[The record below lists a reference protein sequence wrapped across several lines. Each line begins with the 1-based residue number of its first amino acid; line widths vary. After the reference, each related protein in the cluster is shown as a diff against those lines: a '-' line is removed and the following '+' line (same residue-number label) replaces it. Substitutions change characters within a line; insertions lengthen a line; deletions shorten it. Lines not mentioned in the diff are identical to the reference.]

1 MKDGT
6 VFGIPCYAVDEV
18 YYTFTDASQLKEI
31 CAGGGFRLTE
41 ETAYYYNYTPSNKD
55 ILNTLSENDK
65 ITVIDHDGDN
75 AFDVVLVT
83 TSYPADGH
91 LRLPADGRRRRRDP
105 DRPRVQQH
113 RRVHCRRGGLL
124 QSDLRKR
131 IYPQAQLTIAKQTK
145 GLPR

>member
-1 MKDGT
+1 MKDGR
-6 VFGIPCYAVDEV
+6 VFGIPCYAVDEI

-83 TSYPADGH
+83 TSYPATVTSV
-91 LRLPADGRRRRRDP
+91 LLSLTRAVSAKLTPLT
-105 DRPRVQQH
+105 
-113 RRVHCRRGGLL
+113 VHC
-124 QSDLRKR
+124 
-131 IYPQAQLTIAKQTK
+131 TAKLSFASSAASSLATCA
-145 GLPR
+145 G